1 MESFN
6 SYKEGLDLA
15 FLKRRCVEHG
25 RLVQFAR
32 GDLFEKAGCPSR
44 LVGYVVKGCFK
55 YNVQV
60 GGGKN
65 FVTGFAFEGEFVADY
80 PNCLYGRRSEVS
92 IEANMPCEVYVIDGR
107 DLLQMYL
114 GDDEVHLQGR
124 LIAENLFTQTYSRFL
139 DHYRYDARERYER
152 LLARC
157 PLIVQQLSLRDIASF
172 LNVTP
177 KTISQIRRDITF
189 EVNDG

>member
-1 MESFN
+1 
-6 SYKEGLDLA
+6 
-15 FLKRRCVEHG
+15 
-25 RLVQFAR
+25 
-32 GDLFEKAGCPSR
+32 
-44 LVGYVVKGCFK
+44 
-55 YNVQV
+55 
-60 GGGKN
+60 
-65 FVTGFAFEGEFVADY
+65 
-80 PNCLYGRRSEVS
+80 
-92 IEANMPCEVYVIDGR
+92 MPCEVYVIDGR

-114 GDDEVHLQGR
+114 GDDEAHQQGR

>member
-1 MESFN
+1 
-6 SYKEGLDLA
+6 
-15 FLKRRCVEHG
+15 
-25 RLVQFAR
+25 
-32 GDLFEKAGCPSR
+32 
-44 LVGYVVKGCFK
+44 
-55 YNVQV
+55 
-60 GGGKN
+60 
-65 FVTGFAFEGEFVADY
+65 
-80 PNCLYGRRSEVS
+80 
-92 IEANMPCEVYVIDGR
+92 MPCEVYVIDGR

-114 GDDEVHLQGR
+114 GDDEAHVQGR
-124 LIAENLFTQTYSRFL
+124 LIDENLFTQTYSSFL
-139 DHYRYDARERYER
+139 DHFCYDARERYER

>member
-1 MESFN
+1 MSVEA
-6 SYKEGLDLA
+6 EGP
-15 FLKRRCVEHG
+15 CE
-25 RLVQFAR
+25 
-32 GDLFEKAGCPSR
+32 
-44 LVGYVVKGCFK
+44 GYV
-55 YNVQV
+55 
-60 GGGKN
+60 
-65 FVTGFAFEGEFVADY
+65 
-80 PNCLYGRRSEVS
+80 R
-92 IEANMPCEVYVIDGR
+92 DGR
-107 DLLQMYL
+107 DWRRKDR
-114 GDDEVHLQGR
+114 GEDEAHLQGR